1 MDGIKFQSLRKFD
14 YNTILLSIFTIL
26 CIRSLRHNYYSLQ
39 VCVLE
44 HLSNP
49 STHHALITIILLTIF
64 MSLAFE
70 SPHISDIIKYYLSL
84 SAIHR
89 SARGQPHYIP
99 SAFQDCSAVSPFRM
113 SSQPPLHLLSSCSF
127 FKAIEVNPFTET
139 SSLTT
144 NPQ

>member
-84 SAIHR
+84 SDLYHLAQCAQGSSILPQMTGCF
-89 SARGQPHYIP
+89 SFLLLSNIP
-99 SAFQDCSAVSPFRM
+99 CVHIA
-113 SSQPPLHLLSSCSF
+113 HLLY
-127 FKAIEVNPFTET
+127 PLMDT
-139 SSLTT
+139 
-144 NPQ
+144 